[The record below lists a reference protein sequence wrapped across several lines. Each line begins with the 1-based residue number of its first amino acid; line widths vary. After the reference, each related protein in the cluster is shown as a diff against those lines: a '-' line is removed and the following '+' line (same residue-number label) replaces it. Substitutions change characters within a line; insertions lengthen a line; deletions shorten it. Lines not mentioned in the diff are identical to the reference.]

1 VKKFITLVTFL
12 TFFFSAIPG
21 RCEGLTVPAVPSA
34 EPDPGAVTTPMKKGE
49 PAPYTGVLLS
59 PKAVASIIVQLNSSK
74 DQVKIEVDKAKA
86 EAAAQSQFK
95 LVELQATT
103 DAEKKIL
110 SASIVAKEKEIAAL
124 NEEIR
129 KQSSSSSN
137 PMLWAAGGFAGG
149 AVFTVL
155 TVFALSH
162 ATK

>member
-1 VKKFITLVTFL
+1 MNCIAKWDFHVDCEDGLQQALTGLAPESLDQTGRNFL
-12 TFFFSAIPG
+12 NRVSQHETECG
-21 RCEGLTVPAVPSA
+21 C
-34 EPDPGAVTTPMKKGE
+34 
-49 PAPYTGVLLS
+49 S

-86 EAAAQSQFK
+86 EAAAQTQFK
-95 LVELQATT
+95 LAELQATT